1 MKRRAFTLI
10 ELLVVIAIIAV
21 LMGILMPGLQAARE
35 HAKRIQCTS
44 NAKSMVQGWLM
55 YADDFDG
62 RLVNSM
68 VESLEDAEEDGRTHP
83 WVVTPSGWSDDDLD
97 AAIENGAL
105 YPYVGKSVGVYRC
118 PSDTRYRMPS
128 LRPFRSFSIADG
140 ANGEDWLKNEYTP
153 SRKITD
159 IKRPSEKY
167 IFVEDISDAEY
178 VKGSWCLGFSSPRWI
193 DPLAVWHK
201 RKSTMAYADGHAGS
215 YAWRDQNFLDWS
227 QEVLEAVMTDNGA
240 PDAPDLVEGERQ
252 DYDYMAENYPC
263 KIHKDYH

>member
-1 MKRRAFTLI
+1 MRRRAFTLI

-44 NAKSMVQGWLM
+44 NAKSLALGWVL

-62 RLVNSM
+62 RLVNAM
-68 VESLEDAEEDGRTHP
+68 VESIDDADGGRRTHP
-83 WVVTPSGWSDDDLD
+83 WVLVPEGSTDEELD
-97 AAIENGAL
+97 AAVEKGSL

-128 LRPFRSFSIADG
+128 LSPFRSFSIADG
-140 ANGEDWLKNEYTP
+140 ANGEDWLEDEYTP
-153 SRKITD
+153 SKKITD
-159 IKRPSEKY
+159 IKRPSDKY
-167 IFVEDISDAEY
+167 VFVEDIDDREY
-178 VKGSWCLGFSSPRWI
+178 NVGSWCLGFSSPRWI

-215 YAWRDQNFLDWS
+215 YNWHDQNFLEWTD
-227 QEVLEAVMTDNGA
+227 EVLEAVMTDKSA
-240 PDAPDLVEGERQ
+240 PDAPDLVDGDRV
-252 DYDYMAENYPC
+252 DYDDMAENYPC
-263 KIHKDYH
+263 KSHKAYK